1 MQVLVKI
8 FLVFKTSLLNS
19 ETPNTAQHIQCL
31 NVQSCTVFP
40 FEIGNISWLRNI
52 LMVDPYP
59 SLPLSGSIWR
69 NSHGVGVKQ
78 GNGDITF

>member
-1 MQVLVKI
+1 M
-8 FLVFKTSLLNS
+8 FS
-19 ETPNTAQHIQCL
+19 
-31 NVQSCTVFP
+31 P
-40 FEIGNISWLRNI
+40 FEIRNISCLRNI

-59 SLPLSGSIWR
+59 SPPLSGSIWR

>member
-1 MQVLVKI
+1 MLKSPGKVLFSPFKI
-8 FLVFKTSLLNS
+8 W
-19 ETPNTAQHIQCL
+19 
-31 NVQSCTVFP
+31 
-40 FEIGNISWLRNI
+40 NISWLRNI

-69 NSHGVGVKQ
+69 NSHGVGVKH

>member
-1 MQVLVKI
+1 MLKSPGKVP
-8 FLVFKTSLLNS
+8 FSSF
-19 ETPNTAQHIQCL
+19 ET
-31 NVQSCTVFP
+31 
-40 FEIGNISWLRNI
+40 GNISWLRNI
-52 LMVDPYP
+52 IIVDPYP